1 MQAAVEKVFQQLG
14 GRAGIGTL
22 VKSEGQMETVLRTG
36 IPVTALNSLRDKWG
50 FTIAELSEVLDIGKS
65 TLMRKQEQRGS
76 LSSADSDRL
85 YRLASIL
92 SMAEEYIGDIQ
103 KARHWI
109 RQPNLVLG
117 GATPFKAIETEIGAQ
132 RVIQVLGRIA
142 YGGVS

>member
-1 MQAAVEKVFQQLG
+1 MQAAVDKVYRQLG
-14 GRAGIGTL
+14 GKAGTGMLI
-22 VKSEGQMETVLRTG
+22 KSEGQMESLLRAG

-50 FTIAELSEVLDIGKS
+50 FTIAELAEALDIAKS

-92 SMAEEYIGDIQ
+92 SLAEEYIGDLA

-117 GATPFKAIETEIGAQ
+117 GVTPLKALETEIGAQ
-132 RVIQVLGRIA
+132 RVTQVLGRIA

>member
-1 MQAAVEKVFQQLG
+1 MQAPVEEVYQQLG
-14 GRAGIGTL
+14 GKAGIGTL
-22 VKSEGQMETVLRTG
+22 IKSEGQMESLLRAG

-50 FTIAELSEVLDIGKS
+50 FTIAELAEALDIAKS

-92 SMAEEYIGDIQ
+92 TLAEEYIGDLA
-103 KARHWI
+103 KARHRI

-117 GATPFKAIETEIGAQ
+117 GVTPLKAMETAIGAE
-132 RVIQVLGRIA
+132 RVTHA
-142 YGGVS
+142 